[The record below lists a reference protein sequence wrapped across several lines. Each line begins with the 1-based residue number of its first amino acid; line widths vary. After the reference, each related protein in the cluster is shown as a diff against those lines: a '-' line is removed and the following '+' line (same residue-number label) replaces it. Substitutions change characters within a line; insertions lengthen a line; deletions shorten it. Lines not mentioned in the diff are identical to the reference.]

1 MPFTVESYRE
11 TTGFALPSL
20 YLLSHSNL
28 SVHES
33 ASDDGLLEPVFE
45 PAVESI
51 GSHEDTEEIF
61 QSALIGSSSEW
72 ESFFADLEIQV
83 ARSEAEDAAK
93 QASREAAENKQRE
106 RMKEEIVKAEEEVEA
121 LETLR
126 KACER
131 RVSPKPTEDGVIV
144 SVRHINLGIL
154 TWAFPSSS
162 TISAVYDWIGSL
174 NLTPKHFRLTKMP
187 NTTLYADESVTVAE
201 ELLSMSEE
209 NTALPLAPD
218 ENEVTF
224 FEGIEQV
231 MTSADTTLP
240 DVADKPPE
248 VLLAHDE
255 DENQTSKSIQESN
268 KSLEAHR
275 QQESNALEKQERI
288 ITVSRHNTGELFS
301 IYADPDID
309 KHRLEVYFDE
319 DSGSGDGT
327 VCEMFSLF
335 WESFVMLNCEGSSQ
349 YSIQVSPAM
358 GPDDYVTMGRIL
370 TNGFLLCGCFP
381 VQLARASL
389 HQAQFGSVDEC
400 LDSFL
405 MLLSEKERNTV
416 LTGLDGKE
424 PFPLKEAMDI
434 LDD

>member
-1 MPFTVESYRE
+1 
-11 TTGFALPSL
+11 
-20 YLLSHSNL
+20 
-28 SVHES
+28 
-33 ASDDGLLEPVFE
+33 
-45 PAVESI
+45 
-51 GSHEDTEEIF
+51 
-61 QSALIGSSSEW
+61 
-72 ESFFADLEIQV
+72 
-83 ARSEAEDAAK
+83 
-93 QASREAAENKQRE
+93 
-106 RMKEEIVKAEEEVEA
+106 MKEEIVKAEEEVEA

-126 KACER
+126 KARER
-131 RVSPKPTEDGVIV
+131 RVSPKPTEDGIIV
-144 SVRHINLGIL
+144 SVRHIDLGIL

-162 TISAVYDWIGSL
+162 TISAVCDWIGSL

-187 NTTLYADESVTVAE
+187 NITLYAYKSVTVAKR
-201 ELLSMSEE
+201 ELLSMSKE

-248 VLLAHDE
+248 VLLARDE
-255 DENQTSKSIQESN
+255 DENRTSKSIQESY

-309 KHRLEVYFDE
+309 KHRLEVYFDD

-327 VCEMFSLF
+327 VREMFSLF
-335 WESFVMLNCEGSSQ
+335 WESFVMLNCKGSSQ

-358 GPDDYVTMGRIL
+358 GPDDNVTMGRIL
-370 TNGFLLCGCFP
+370 TNNPDLRLARVT
-381 VQLARASL
+381 VQLGMQCQLCKCMQRRSL
-389 HQAQFGSVDEC
+389 KPTSLVGQ
-400 LDSFL
+400 
-405 MLLSEKERNTV
+405 
-416 LTGLDGKE
+416 
-424 PFPLKEAMDI
+424 
-434 LDD
+434 